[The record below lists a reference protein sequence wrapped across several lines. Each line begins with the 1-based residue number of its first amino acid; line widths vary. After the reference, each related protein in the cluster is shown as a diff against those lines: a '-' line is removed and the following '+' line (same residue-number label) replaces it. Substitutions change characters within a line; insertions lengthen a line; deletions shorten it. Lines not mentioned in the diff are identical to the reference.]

1 MSIDFDELLEN
12 PQRGNIR
19 YIHPGEDKDTIAKM
33 ISALANSAG
42 GTLLFGIYD
51 DGCKLHVKGN
61 AFDIPKMQDLVKILN
76 GFDRFNIMETK
87 VKDKSILQIDVQQK
101 VLGVKCH
108 NILYTFYSE
117 YHNRMQEI
125 KPVKI
130 FISYN
135 HLVSE
140 LADIVEENINKT
152 YGPKVLISRDTQL
165 QYRDNIDKF
174 METIKENDV
183 IISLISDSYL
193 KSEACMYEIIELMR
207 DPEYHQRLAF
217 IISSECDLKLFH
229 NQPARDNLVPKIYGA
244 QRFDYIKYWTSKL
257 EDYIE
262 RLNELQA
269 HYTSTLEL
277 NGAIR
282 RIGKISD
289 GVGEFLDFLNKTM
302 GQDFSTMLQNDFI
315 EINKMINQSLDD

>member
-1 MSIDFDELLEN
+1 MSIDFDELLTN
-12 PQRGNIR
+12 PRRGNIR

-33 ISALANSAG
+33 ISALANSEG

-51 DGCKLHVKGN
+51 DGCKLHVKGY
-61 AFDIPKMQDLVKILN
+61 AFDIPEKQDLIKLLN
-76 GFDRFNIMETK
+76 GFDRFNIIETK
-87 VKDKSILQIDVQQK
+87 VQYKSVLRIDVQQE
-101 VLGVKCH
+101 VFGVKSQ

-117 YHNRMQEI
+117 CHNRMQEI

-140 LADIVEENINKT
+140 LADIVEGNINKT

-165 QYRDNIDKF
+165 QYRDDIDKF

-207 DPEYHQRLAF
+207 DREYHQRLAF
-217 IISSECDLKLFH
+217 IISSERDLKLFREH
-229 NQPARDNLVPKIYGA
+229 PAIGDLVPKIYGS
-244 QRFDYIKYWTSKL
+244 QRFDYIEYWIGKQR
-257 EDYIE
+257 DYSE
-262 RLNELQA
+262 RLNRLRD
-269 HYTSTLEL
+269 HYTSTVEL
-277 NGAIR
+277 NGTIR
-282 RIGKISD
+282 RIGRISD

-302 GQDFSTMLQNDFI
+302 GQDFTTMLQNDFI
-315 EINKMINQSLDD
+315 EIKKMVNQSLDD